1 LPLLAAVTAGFA
13 GIGLVQSGLG
23 VTGLRHIVRR
33 GPPTAGPRPPVSIL
47 KPLMGDEP
55 LLEAALT
62 SFFTL
67 SYPDYQLVLGVQDR
81 ADPAIA
87 VVERLRRRFP
97 DQDVALVIDSTPHG
111 GNGKIANL
119 INMMPRARHAVLIL
133 SDSDV
138 HVPPGFIDHMIEGLA
153 DPAIGVVTALY
164 TGVPGVLGPAA
175 LLGAAHI
182 NHIFLPGVIA
192 GHRLGREDCLGAAIA
207 LKQGTLARIGG
218 LPALLPHLA
227 DDAALGRLVH
237 ALGLHIAWAPMI
249 VTTTVSELSLGEL
262 LRHELRW
269 ARTIRSLAPFF
280 YATSLLQYPLFWS
293 VVTLLASGFRLW
305 AWLFLPLVWL
315 LRFTA
320 ARMMARG
327 LGQTIALW
335 LLPLREVLSVGIVL
349 ASYLGNEV
357 VWRGTRMQA
366 VAGDDLRDV
375 GGWRLPW
382 RARRGGTRPLARGI
396 KQS

>member
-1 LPLLAAVTAGFA
+1 
-13 GIGLVQSGLG
+13 
-23 VTGLRHIVRR
+23 VTGLRGIASGRS
-33 GPPTAGPRPPVSIL
+33 AAAARPPVSIL

-67 SYPDYQLVLGVQDR
+67 SYPEYQLVLGVQDR
-81 ADPAIA
+81 ADPALV

-97 DQDVALVIDSTPHG
+97 TRDLVVVIDPTPHG

-119 INMMPRARHAVLIL
+119 INMLPQARHSVLIL

-138 HVPPGFIDHMIEGLA
+138 HVPPGFIDRMIEGLS

-164 TGVPGVLGPAA
+164 TGVPGVPGPAA
-175 LLGAAHI
+175 QLGAAHI
-182 NHIFLPGVIA
+182 NHIFLPGVLA

-207 LKQGTLARIGG
+207 LEQGTLARIGG

-237 ALGLHIAWAPMI
+237 ALGLQVALAPII
-249 VTTTVSELSLGEL
+249 VTTTVGERHLGEL

-293 VVTLLASGFRLW
+293 VVTLVASGFRLW
-305 AWLFLPLVWL
+305 AWIFLALVWL
-315 LRFTA
+315 LRGIA

-335 LLPLREVLSVGIVL
+335 LLPLREILSVGIVV

-357 VWRGTRMQA
+357 VWRGTTMQA
-366 VAGDDLRDV
+366 VAGDDLRHT